1 MRDAVGVLRRLWRRP
16 LARLGFAVFGMAVAL
31 ALFAP
36 WLSPADPMEQA
47 LERALSAPSAAHP
60 LGTDRLGRDVLSR
73 LLHGARI
80 SLSIALLAVGLSI
93 TIGSLLGAVAGLVG
107 GWVDTVVMR
116 SVDVVLAFPRL
127 VLLLVVAGL
136 FADSYLLL
144 VLVLGLTQWPV
155 TTRLVRTEVRGL
167 RERDFV
173 VAARALGF
181 SRRRIV
187 LRHLIPNALAPVL
200 VTATLGVGDTIILE
214 AGLSFLGV
222 GLDPQVPSWGT
233 MLAEGRQQMLGGWW
247 VGVFPGVA
255 IVGVVVALN
264 LVGDALRD
272 VLDPRLRGE
281 LR

>member
-1 MRDAVGVLRRLWRRP
+1 MREVAGVLRRLWSRP
-16 LARLGFAVFGMAVAL
+16 LARMGLAGLGAIAVLAVL
-31 ALFAP
+31 AP
-36 WLSPADPMEQA
+36 WLTPGDPTVPV
-47 LERALSAPSAAHP
+47 LERGLIAPSAAHP
-60 LGTDRLGRDVLSR
+60 LGTDRLGRDVLTR

-80 SLSIALLAVGLSI
+80 SLSIALLAVGLAV
-93 TIGSLLGAVAGLVG
+93 TIGSLLGAIAGLVG
-107 GWVDTVVMR
+107 GWVDAVVMR

-144 VLVLGLTQWPV
+144 VLVLGLTQWPA
-155 TTRLVRTEVRGL
+155 TTRLVRAEVIGL

-200 VTATLGVGDTIILE
+200 VTTTLGVGDTIVLE

-222 GLDPQVPSWGT
+222 GLDPQIPSWGT
-233 MLAEGRQQMLGGWW
+233 MLAAGRGLMLQGWW

>member
-1 MRDAVGVLRRLWRRP
+1 MRDATRLLRRLWDRP
-16 LARLGFAVFGMAVAL
+16 LARVGFLALAATAAL
-31 ALFAP
+31 ALLVP
-36 WLSPADPMEQA
+36 WWSAVDPAAQA
-47 LERALSAPSAAHP
+47 LERGLAPPSMAHP
-60 LGTDRLGRDVLSR
+60 LGTDTLGRD
-73 LLHGARI
+73 LLIRIVYGARI
-80 SLSIALLAVGLSI
+80 SLSIALLAVGLAV
-93 TIGSLLGAVAGLVG
+93 TIGSVLGAVAGLLG
-107 GWVDTVVMR
+107 GWVDAVVMR

-127 VLLLVVAGL
+127 VLLLVIAGL
-136 FADSYLLL
+136 FESSILLL
-144 VLVLGLTQWPV
+144 VLVLGLTQWPA
-155 TTRLVRTEVRGL
+155 TTRLVRAEVVSL

-200 VTATLGVGDTIILE
+200 VTATLGVGDTIVLE

-222 GLDPQVPSWGT
+222 GLDPEIPSWGT
-233 MLAEGRQQMLGGWW
+233 MLADGRRFMLDAWW

-255 IVGVVVALN
+255 IVVVVVALN

>member
-1 MRDAVGVLRRLWRRP
+1 VRDAVGVLRRLWDRP
-16 LARLGFAVFGMAVAL
+16 LARLGLGVLGATVAL

-36 WLSPADPMEQA
+36 WLSPGDPMEQA
-47 LERALSAPSAAHP
+47 LERALAAPSAAHP
-60 LGTDRLGRDVLSR
+60 LGTDRLGRDVLTR

-107 GWVDTVVMR
+107 GWVDAVVMR
-116 SVDVVLAFPRL
+116 TVDVVLAFPRL

-136 FADSYLLL
+136 FQDSYLFL
-144 VLVLGLTQWPV
+144 VLVLGLTQWPPP
-155 TTRLVRTEVRGL
+155 TRLVRAEVRGL

-173 VAARALGF
+173 LAARALGF

-200 VTATLGVGDTIILE
+200 VSATLGVGDTIVLE

-222 GLDPQVPSWGT
+222 GLDPQIPSWGT
-233 MLAEGRQQMLGGWW
+233 MLADGRSAMLNGWW

-255 IVGVVVALN
+255 IVVVVVALN
-264 LVGDALRD
+264 LVGEALRD
-272 VLDPRLRGE
+272 ALDPRMRGD
-281 LR
+281 LP